1 MSDKKIYIDGSGLV
15 LGRLS
20 SWIAQELMAGQ
31 QIIVVNSEKIIVS
44 GRRRFLIEDRLQKRA
59 RATHTNPTRGPFY
72 PRFPDRILRRTVRG
86 MLPWKKSTGR
96 NAYKNLQAFIE
107 TPKHLEGK
115 NFISVKAAS
124 TTPTGEFHELG
135 NISRSIGWT
144 HGMN

>member
-59 RATHTNPTRGPFY
+59 RATHTNPCLLYTSPS
-72 PRFPDRILRRTVRG
+72 PRDRQ
-86 MLPWKKSTGR
+86 KSR
-96 NAYKNLQAFIE
+96 MPSSA
-107 TPKHLEGK
+107 
-115 NFISVKAAS
+115 
-124 TTPTGEFHELG
+124 
-135 NISRSIGWT
+135 
-144 HGMN
+144 

>member
-72 PRFPDRILRRTVRG
+72 PRFPDRILRRTVRVCYLG
-86 MLPWKKSTGR
+86 
-96 NAYKNLQAFIE
+96 KNQPVEMHIKIY
-107 TPKHLEGK
+107 KHLLRPRNTWK
-115 NFISVKAAS
+115 VKISY
-124 TTPTGEFHELG
+124 L
-135 NISRSIGWT
+135 
-144 HGMN
+144 